1 MLTRT
6 YPAEYDTFSGD
17 EVIINAIRDKIGD
30 RLELKRYVLAV
41 GSQEVTDYVM
51 SDGTTFYDADARFW
65 PYHLTYSGTTYS
77 GTTNPQV
84 LNYHYMLFENPVDLT
99 AYASDFWVE
108 SFYLSDFEIWT
119 AFLAVDLTPLV
130 PDVTCITEDMNIVKA
145 ALDLVPSLR
154 ASKAKYFY
162 GGLEIQDNDTTF
174 RQSELR
180 SDPFK
185 DLVDK
190 LQKELDDLIN
200 ECKTRLYQGGYRIE

>member
-41 GSQEVTDYVM
+41 GSQEITDYIM
-51 SDGTTFYDADARFW
+51 SDGLTFYDADTRFW
-65 PYHLTYSGTTYS
+65 PYHLTFSGTTYS

-84 LNYHYMLFENPVDLT
+84 LNYHYMLFDSPVDLT

-130 PDVTCITEDMNIVKA
+130 PDVSCITEDMNIVKA

-154 ASKAKYFY
+154 AAKAKYFY
-162 GGLEIQDNDTTF
+162 GGMEIQDNDTTF

-190 LQKELDDLIN
+190 LQKELDDLIA